1 MIREGRL
8 GKSFDEEVSA
18 KTSSLEFDIEL
29 FRYDLLTDM
38 AHIVMLVDTGI
49 IEKEDA
55 KKLLQVLK
63 KIEKKGIQSL
73 DISPEL
79 EDIHMAIESQI
90 IKEIGDTGGRLQTA
104 RSRNDQVA
112 CDLRMKTRE
121 DVNLLIKSIIGLIIA
136 LLEVAEKNTLTLIPA
151 FTHLQHAQPTTLA
164 HHLISYVDSLIR
176 NITRLED
183 AYDRIDLCPLGA
195 GAVTTTSYPI
205 DRNQTSSL
213 LGFEK
218 VLENSMDAVSSRD
231 YLVEVGSIA
240 SLISI
245 DISRISEELILWS
258 TKEFSFIEISS
269 SFASTSSI
277 MPQKKNPDVIEI
289 VRARTASVF
298 GSLVS
303 ILTMQRS
310 LPQSYNRD
318 LQELSPIFFR
328 IINTTTTSLSLISR
342 VVNTMQINEDIMNA
356 GTLLDFST
364 ATELA
369 DILVKEKKIPFRTA
383 HQIVGKAVT
392 TAIKE
397 DRSPEEFSSEFMDRI
412 STSVTGDKLGLSDEK
427 VTSAMTPLLAVKA
440 RKVLGGPAP
449 EQIKKAIHKRFDEI
463 VEKEKNLA
471 KREGKLSSS
480 IKVLLDRVDSI
491 LEG

>member
-176 NITRLED
+176 NIARLED

-342 VVNTMQINEDIMNA
+342 VVNTMQINEDTMNA

>member
-176 NITRLED
+176 NIARLED

-449 EQIKKAIHKRFDEI
+449 EQIKKAIHKRFDEV

>member
-8 GKSFDEEVSA
+8 GKGFDDEVSA
-18 KTSSLEFDIEL
+18 NISSLEFDIEL
-29 FRYDLLTDM
+29 FRFDLLTDM
-38 AHIVMLVDTGI
+38 AHLVMLGDTGVL
-49 IEKEDA
+49 EKKDV
-55 KKLLQVLK
+55 KKILLNLK

-73 DISPEL
+73 DMHPVL
-79 EDIHMAIESQI
+79 EDIHMAIESKI
-90 IKEIGDTGGRLQTA
+90 IKEIGEAGGRLQTA

-121 DVNLLIKSIIGLIIA
+121 DVNLLIKSVIGLIVA
-136 LLEVAEKNTLTLIPA
+136 LLEVAEKNTLTLMPA

-164 HHLISYVDSLIR
+164 HHLISYADSLMR
-176 NITRLED
+176 SLTRLEE

-205 DRNQTSSL
+205 DRNQTAEL

-231 YLVEVGSIA
+231 YMVEVGSIA
-240 SLISI
+240 SLISV
-245 DISRISEELILWS
+245 DISRIAEELILWS
-258 TKEFSFIEISS
+258 TKEFSFIELSS
-269 SFASTSSI
+269 NVASTSSI

-289 VRARTASVF
+289 VRARTALVI

-303 ILTMQRS
+303 LLSMQRS

-318 LQELSPIFFR
+318 LQELSPLFFR
-328 IINTTTTSLSLISR
+328 LIDTTSTSLFLITK
-342 VVNTMQINEDIMNA
+342 VIKTMHINKDTMRA
-356 GTLLDFST
+356 STLEDFST

-369 DILVKEKKIPFRTA
+369 DVLVKEKRIPFRTA
-383 HQIVGKAVT
+383 HQIVSTAVS

-397 DRSPEEFSSEFMDRI
+397 GRGPGEFTSEFMDRI
-412 STSVTGDKLGLSDEK
+412 STSVTGNKLGLSDEE
-427 VTSAMTPLLAVKA
+427 VTSVMNPLLAVKA

-449 EQIKKAIHKRFDEI
+449 GQIEIAIHKRFDELM
-463 VEKEKNLA
+463 EKEKNLA
-471 KREGKLSSS
+471 KRESKVSGS
-480 IKVLLDRVDSI
+480 IKVLLKRVDSI